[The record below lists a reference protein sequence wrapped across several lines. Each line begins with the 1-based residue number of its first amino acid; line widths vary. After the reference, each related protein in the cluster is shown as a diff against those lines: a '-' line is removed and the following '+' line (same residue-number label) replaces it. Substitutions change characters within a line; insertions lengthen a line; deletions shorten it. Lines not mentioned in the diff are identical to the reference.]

1 MATIVFL
8 DLYHAQSFF
17 LVFLTWFP
25 SSIEQEQRLEK
36 VIDYRPSDSNLHNL
50 FSTLF
55 LLTRAWKK
63 STNSYLKKLFL
74 WQIYSKKILLVTGGV
89 KKNSII

>member
-36 VIDYRPSDSNLHNL
+36 VIDYRPADSNLHNL
-50 FSTLF
+50 FSTPF
-55 LLTRAWKK
+55 LLSRTWKIC
-63 STNSYLKKLFL
+63 TNSCLKKPFL
-74 WQIYSKKILLVTGGV
+74 WQI
-89 KKNSII
+89 